1 MDEFRWD
8 FSVVFE
14 YQANLYRGLGVTFE
28 LSIIII
34 LASMVGGII
43 IGAGRYS
50 KNRLFNWPAT
60 AYIELFRNTPVLIQI
75 VWFYYAFPVL
85 IGIQMEGF
93 YAALIGIGLNMI
105 AYSADILRGGIQS
118 IEKGQWEAAKA
129 IGMNYFS
136 VMRRVILPQALRR
149 MIPPFTSRTVEAVKA
164 TSLAST
170 IAVAELLYEGQVLA
184 NTVYRPFELYTAI
197 AVLYFFAT
205 YPLVLFSYWLERRL
219 AIDSEMRL

>member
-93 YAALIGIGLNMI
+93 YAALFGIGLNMI
-105 AYSADILRGGIQS
+105 AYSADIVRGGIQS

-136 VMRRVILPQALRR
+136 IMRRVILPQALRR

-170 IAVAELLYEGQVLA
+170 IAVAELLYEGQVLS

>member
-1 MDEFRWD
+1 MDDFQWD

-14 YQANLYRGLGVTFE
+14 YQWNLYRGLAVTFE

-50 KNRLFNWPAT
+50 KIKLFNWPAT
-60 AYIELFRNTPVLIQI
+60 AYIELFRNTPVLVQI

-93 YAALIGIGLNMI
+93 YAALFGIGLNMI
-105 AYSADILRGGIQS
+105 AYSADIVRGGIQS
-118 IEKGQWEAAKA
+118 IEKGQWEAAKS
-129 IGMNYFS
+129 IGMDYFS
-136 VMRRVILPQALRR
+136 VMRRVVLPQALRR
-149 MIPPFTSRTVEAVKA
+149 MIPPFTNRFIEAVKA

-184 NTVYRPFELYTAI
+184 NTVYRPFELYTAV

-205 YPLVLFSYWLERRL
+205 YPLALSSYWLERKL
-219 AIDSEMRL
+219 AIDTDVRL

>member
-1 MDEFRWD
+1 M
-8 FSVVFE
+8 VFE
-14 YQANLYRGLGVTFE
+14 YKANLYRGLGVTFE

-93 YAALIGIGLNMI
+93 YAALFGIGLNMI
-105 AYSADILRGGIQS
+105 AYSAAIVRGGIQS

-136 VMRRVILPQALRR
+136 IMRRVILPQALRR

-184 NTVYRPFELYTAI
+184 NTVYRPFELYTAV

-219 AIDSEMRL
+219 EIDTEMRL

>member
-93 YAALIGIGLNMI
+93 YAALFGIGLNMI
-105 AYSADILRGGIQS
+105 AYSADIVRGGIQS

>member
-1 MDEFRWD
+1 MDDFKWD

-14 YQANLYRGLGVTFE
+14 YQANLFRGLVVTFE

-34 LASMVGGII
+34 LVAMVGGII
-43 IGAGRYS
+43 IGAGRFS
-50 KNRLFNWPAT
+50 KNKLFNWPAT
-60 AYIELFRNTPVLIQI
+60 AYIELFRNTPVLVQI

-105 AYSADILRGGIQS
+105 AYTADIVRGGIQS
-118 IEKGQWEAAKA
+118 IEKGQWEAGKS
-129 IGMNYFS
+129 IGMGYLS
-136 VMRRVILPQALRR
+136 VMRRVILPQALIR
-149 MIPPFTSRTVEAVKA
+149 MIPPFTNRTIEAVKA

-184 NTVYRPFELYTAI
+184 NTVYRPFELYTAV
-197 AVLYFFAT
+197 AVLYFLAT
-205 YPLVLFSYWLERRL
+205 YPLVLFSYWLEARL
-219 AIDSEMRL
+219 AIDGGRRL

>member
-14 YQANLYRGLGVTFE
+14 YQTNLYRGLGVTFE

-34 LASMVGGII
+34 LAAMVGGII

-93 YAALIGIGLNMI
+93 YAALFGIGLNMI
-105 AYSADILRGGIQS
+105 AYSADIVRGGIQS

-136 VMRRVILPQALRR
+136 IMRRVILPQALRR

-219 AIDSEMRL
+219 AIDSEIRL

>member
-1 MDEFRWD
+1 MDEFKWD

-14 YQANLYRGLGVTFE
+14 YQWNLYRGLGVTFE
-28 LSIIII
+28 LSIVII
-34 LASMVGGII
+34 LAAMVGGIV

-50 KNRLFNWPAT
+50 KNKLFNWPAT
-60 AYIELFRNTPVLIQI
+60 AFIEVFRNTPVLVQI

-105 AYSADILRGGIQS
+105 AYSADIVRGGIQS
-118 IEKGQWEAAKA
+118 IEKGQWEAAKS
-129 IGMNYFS
+129 IGMDYLS

-149 MIPPFTSRTVEAVKA
+149 MIPPFTNRIIEAVKA

-170 IAVAELLYEGQVLA
+170 IAVGELLYEGQVLA
-184 NTVYRPFELYTAI
+184 NTVYRPFELYTAV

-205 YPLVLFSYWLERRL
+205 YPLALFSYWLERRL
-219 AIDSEMRL
+219 SIDSEVRL

>member
-105 AYSADILRGGIQS
+105 AYSADIVRGGIQS

-136 VMRRVILPQALRR
+136 IMRRVILPQALRR

>member
-34 LASMVGGII
+34 LAAMVGGII

-93 YAALIGIGLNMI
+93 YAALFGIGLNMI
-105 AYSADILRGGIQS
+105 AYSADIVRGGIQS

-136 VMRRVILPQALRR
+136 IMRRVILPQALRR

>member
-1 MDEFRWD
+1 MDFKWD
-8 FSVVFE
+8 FSVVIE
-14 YQANLYRGLGVTFE
+14 YQGNLYRGLGVTFE

-60 AYIELFRNTPVLIQI
+60 AYIEMFRNTPVLVQI

-105 AYSADILRGGIQS
+105 AYSADIVRGGIQS
-118 IEKGQWEAAKA
+118 IEKGQWEAAKS
-129 IGMNYFS
+129 IGMDYLG
-136 VMRRVILPQALRR
+136 VMRRIILPQALRR
-149 MIPPFTSRTVEAVKA
+149 MIPPFANRVIEAVKA

-170 IAVAELLYEGQVLA
+170 IAVAELLYEGQTLA
-184 NTVYRPFELYTAI
+184 NTVYRPFELYTAV

-205 YPLVLFSYWLERRL
+205 YPLALFSYWLERKL
-219 AIDSEMRL
+219 AIDSDVRL

>member
-93 YAALIGIGLNMI
+93 YAALFGIGLNMI
-105 AYSADILRGGIQS
+105 AYSADIVRGGIQS

-136 VMRRVILPQALRR
+136 IMRRVILPQALRR

>member
-1 MDEFRWD
+1 MEFQWD

-14 YQANLYRGLGVTFE
+14 YQGNLYRGLAMTFK

-34 LASMVGGII
+34 LASMVGGIV

-50 KNRLFNWPAT
+50 KNKLFNWPAT
-60 AYIELFRNTPVLIQI
+60 AYIELFRNTPVLVQI

-105 AYSADILRGGIQS
+105 AYSADIVRGGIQS
-118 IEKGQWEAAKA
+118 IEKGQWEAGKS
-129 IGMNYFS
+129 IGMDYFS
-136 VMRRVILPQALRR
+136 VMRRVILPQALVR
-149 MIPPFTSRTVEAVKA
+149 MIPPFTNRGIEAVKA

-184 NTVYRPFELYTAI
+184 NTVYRPFELYTAV

-205 YPLVLFSYWLERRL
+205 YPLVLFSYWLEAKLAVDRKERL
-219 AIDSEMRL
+219 

>member
-1 MDEFRWD
+1 MEFTWD
-8 FSVVFE
+8 FSAVFE
-14 YQANLYRGLGVTFE
+14 YQANLYRGLLVTFQ
-28 LSIIII
+28 LSVIII
-34 LASMVGGII
+34 LAAAVGGLV

-60 AYIELFRNTPVLIQI
+60 AFIEIFRNTPVLVQI

-105 AYSADILRGGIQS
+105 AYTADIVRGGIQS
-118 IEKGQWEAAKA
+118 IEKGQWEAGKS
-129 IGMNYFS
+129 IGMDYLS
-136 VMRRVILPQALRR
+136 VMRRIVLPQALRR
-149 MIPPFTSRTVEAVKA
+149 MIPPFTNRTIEAVKA

-184 NTVYRPFELYTAI
+184 NTVYRPFELYTAV
-197 AVLYFFAT
+197 AVLYFCAT
-205 YPLVLFSYWLERRL
+205 YPLALFSYWLERRL
-219 AIDSEMRL
+219 AIDSEVRL

>member
-1 MDEFRWD
+1 
-8 FSVVFE
+8 
-14 YQANLYRGLGVTFE
+14 
-28 LSIIII
+28 
-34 LASMVGGII
+34 
-43 IGAGRYS
+43 
-50 KNRLFNWPAT
+50 
-60 AYIELFRNTPVLIQI
+60 
-75 VWFYYAFPVL
+75 
-85 IGIQMEGF
+85 
-93 YAALIGIGLNMI
+93 
-105 AYSADILRGGIQS
+105 
-118 IEKGQWEAAKA
+118 
-129 IGMNYFS
+129 MNYFS
-136 VMRRVILPQALRR
+136 IMRRVILPQALRR

>member
-105 AYSADILRGGIQS
+105 AYSADIVRGGIQS

-205 YPLVLFSYWLERRL
+205 YPLVLFSYWLERGL

>member
-105 AYSADILRGGIQS
+105 AYSADIVRGGIQS

-136 VMRRVILPQALRR
+136 IMRRVILPQALRR

-184 NTVYRPFELYTAI
+184 NTVYRPFELYTAV

-205 YPLVLFSYWLERRL
+205 YPLVLFSYWLERKL

>member
-34 LASMVGGII
+34 LASMVRGII

-93 YAALIGIGLNMI
+93 YAALFGIGLNMI
-105 AYSADILRGGIQS
+105 AYSADIVRGGIQS

-136 VMRRVILPQALRR
+136 IMRRVILPQALRR

-184 NTVYRPFELYTAI
+184 KTVYRPFELYTAI

>member
-1 MDEFRWD
+1 MDEFQWD

-14 YQANLYRGLGVTFE
+14 YQWNLYRGLAVTFE

-34 LASMVGGII
+34 LAAMVGGII

-50 KNRLFNWPAT
+50 KIKLFNWPAT
-60 AYIELFRNTPVLIQI
+60 AYIELFRNTPVLVQI

-93 YAALIGIGLNMI
+93 YAALFGIGLNMI
-105 AYSADILRGGIQS
+105 AYSADIVRGGIQS
-118 IEKGQWEAAKA
+118 IEKGQWEAAKS
-129 IGMNYFS
+129 IGMDYFS
-136 VMRRVILPQALRR
+136 VMRRVVLPQALRR
-149 MIPPFTSRTVEAVKA
+149 MIPPFTNRFIEAVKA

-170 IAVAELLYEGQVLA
+170 IAVGELLYEGQVLA
-184 NTVYRPFELYTAI
+184 NTVYRPFELYTAV